1 MDNTDFTRLA
11 EAAAREGMRDFDWA
25 VCTHIISR
33 QLNCSRY
40 KAPDLDQFMPTAFYL
55 AFETG
60 GASGGD
66 CWGGSARSY
75 STPIE
80 GGDEFEALD
89 QFLEEHFPKIP
100 FLAYRKLMRQMEK
113 FEYRDS
119 DPYGNSTNYQVRA
132 LPFDVLWN
140 VLADAGQLE

>member
-1 MDNTDFTRLA
+1 MDKTEFTQLA
-11 EAAAREGMRDFDWA
+11 AAAAREGMRDFDWA
-25 VCTHIISR
+25 VCTHIVSR

-40 KAPDLDQFMPTAFYL
+40 KAPDLDQYNPTAFYL

-66 CWGGSARSY
+66 CWGDSARSY
-75 STPIE
+75 STPVE

-100 FLAYRKLMRQMEK
+100 FLAYRKLMRQVEK

-119 DPYGNSTNYQVRA
+119 DPYGNSTTYQVRA
-132 LPFDVLWN
+132 LPFDALWRVLD
-140 VLADAGQLE
+140 DAGLLD